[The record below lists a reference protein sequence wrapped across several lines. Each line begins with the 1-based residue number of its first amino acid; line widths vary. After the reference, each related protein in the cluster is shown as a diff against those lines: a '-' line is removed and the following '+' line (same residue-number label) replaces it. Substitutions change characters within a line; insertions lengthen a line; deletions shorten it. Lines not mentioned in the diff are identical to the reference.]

1 MAGNCKRH
9 RASPK
14 YQLVKSSPQEC
25 NTNTV
30 RGFAQQMAQH
40 SQGWG
45 IASIYAWLMDGLY
58 VQVCVCCDKTVSG
71 AMFSSDNCRNYFS
84 IWTSF
89 SISIKILLV
98 NEKTSRVYTPCCIN
112 QCKAKDCKD
121 LLLSGCGS
129 VLAAL
134 RPCHTP
140 TRGASTILIVPWCR
154 LPYTEDNHIKIRSII
169 HFNVLPNK

>member
-1 MAGNCKRH
+1 MPQSFTKIPAGVRWSKVLH
-9 RASPK
+9 RSVTQTQSGVLHSK
-14 YQLVKSSPQEC
+14 WR
-25 NTNTV
+25 NTARV
-30 RGFAQQMAQH
+30 GGM
-40 SQGWG
+40 
-45 IASIYAWLMDGLY
+45 ASIFAWLMDGLY